1 MSDPSFETAGS
12 SSADPSDE
20 AQTVHRPDRLRRT
33 LIGVGASVALV
44 LALVGVAGALL
55 IRRYD
60 HAVIRDSLIA
70 PGARMPETSTGGPL
84 NLLLIGSDF
93 RSWNPDAGQRSDTI
107 ILAHVPRTMD
117 RVFLISVPRDLLVT
131 IPSMPSI
138 GFGGD
143 TTKINAAFDYG
154 RGGAGGTQ
162 LVSATLT
169 DLVGVRF
176 DGAAVIDFPGL
187 RQAVDILGGVRL
199 CLDDRIVSANTG
211 KVFLPGCQLMQST
224 DVLDYLRQRDFPD
237 GDFTRQRHQQQ
248 FLKAFL
254 DRARST
260 GAAANPV
267 KTDALIRAVAGTM
280 TVDTGDTP
288 LSDLVFA
295 LRDLSAE
302 GVTGIKIPSS
312 SDMIDDV
319 SYVVASQDAQGLFD
333 AIRFDSV
340 ERWAHNNADWVNKI

>member
-20 AQTVHRPDRLRRT
+20 TQTVDRPARLRRT
-33 LIGVGASVALV
+33 LIGVGASVVLI
-44 LALVGVAGALL
+44 LALVGIGGTLL

-60 HAVIRDSLIA
+60 DAVARDRLLA
-70 PGARMPETSTGGPL
+70 PNARMPKTSTNGQL

-117 RVFLISVPRDLLVT
+117 RVFLISVPRDLLVK
-131 IPSMPSI
+131 IPPMPSI
-138 GFGGD
+138 DFDGD

-154 RGGAGGTQ
+154 RGGVGGTR

-199 CLDDRIVSANTG
+199 CLDDQIVSSG
-211 KVFLPGCQLMQST
+211 KVFDPGCHLMQST
-224 DVLDYLRQRDFPD
+224 EVLDYLRQRDFPD
-237 GDFTRQRHQQQ
+237 GDFARQRHQQQ

-260 GAAANPV
+260 GAAVNPV
-267 KTDALIRAVAGTM
+267 KADALIRAVAGTM

-295 LRDLSAE
+295 LRDLSSE
-302 GVTGIKIPSS
+302 GVIGIKIPSS

-319 SYVVASQDAQGLFD
+319 SYVVASEEAQGLFD
-333 AIRFDSV
+333 AIRFDSL
-340 ERWAHNNADWVNKI
+340 ERWALNNSDWVNKI

>member
-33 LIGVGASVALV
+33 LIGVGASVVLV
-44 LALVGVAGALL
+44 LALMGVAGALL

-60 HAVIRDSLIA
+60 HAVIRDSLLA
-70 PGARMPETSTGGPL
+70 PGARMPKTSTSGSL

-93 RSWNPDAGQRSDTI
+93 RSGNPDAGQRSDTI
-107 ILAHVPRTMD
+107 ILAHVPRTM
-117 RVFLISVPRDLLVT
+117 ISVPRDLLVT
-131 IPSMPSI
+131 IPPMPSI
-138 GFGGD
+138 GFDGD

-260 GAAANPV
+260 GAVANPV

-295 LRDLSAE
+295 LRDLSSE